1 MYPFLGGSDTRLIVV
16 NITPTGLTIDGHA
29 GYAKTGNDIICA
41 AVSAL
46 AQNLVSSIEALTRD
60 KILCQV
66 KDGHMDIKWENLSP
80 LLWSPYPFYQVPVP
94 VHPHPP
100 YLSS

>member
-1 MYPFLGGSDTRLIVV
+1 MIVV

-66 KDGHMDIKWENLSP
+66 KDGHMDIKWENLSEQGK
-80 LLWSPYPFYQVPVP
+80 LLVDSFFLGICRISNTYGENYVKAMSRMCV
-94 VHPHPP
+94 
-100 YLSS
+100 